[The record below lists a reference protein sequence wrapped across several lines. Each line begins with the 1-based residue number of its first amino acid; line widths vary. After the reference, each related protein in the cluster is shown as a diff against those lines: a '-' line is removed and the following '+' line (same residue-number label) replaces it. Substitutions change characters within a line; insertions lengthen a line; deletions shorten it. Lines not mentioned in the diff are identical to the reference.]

1 MKTNQEIIKQ
11 FEAETSYTVKSI
23 RIYQNIVFFNTVVG
37 AYWAKLNNRGI
48 AKNSIRVDN
57 DN

>member
-1 MKTNQEIIKQ
+1 MTTQEQIISQ

-23 RIYQNIVFFNTVVG
+23 RIYQNIAFFNTVVG
-37 AYWAKLNNRGI
+37 AYWAKINTRGI

-57 DN
+57 DD